1 MNKAAKKRLT
11 LAGLVIVA
19 VALVLF
25 AVLGSGSAA
34 AALSV
39 EQAASGDYD
48 GKKVQV
54 SGAVVQDSYTN
65 EGSVA
70 VFKIADD
77 GGAAQL
83 TVRYSGAMPSTFGN
97 GVTAI
102 CTGTLSGDTLTCSEL
117 ATKCPSKYES
127 AEGAVTVST
136 LLASAGAYE
145 GVEVKLAGYVTEGS
159 IAGVDAAVR
168 FTVNSQGS
176 SVDVAFA
183 GALPDGMEDGSAV
196 VVSGSLAQGGALF
209 EATDVALDSAV
220 QSARD

>member
-1 MNKAAKKRLT
+1 M
-11 LAGLVIVA
+11 
-19 VALVLF
+19 
-25 AVLGSGSAA
+25 
-34 AALSV
+34 
-39 EQAASGDYD
+39 
-48 GKKVQV
+48 
-54 SGAVVQDSYTN
+54 
-65 EGSVA
+65 
-70 VFKIADD
+70 
-77 GGAAQL
+77 
-83 TVRYSGAMPSTFGN
+83 
-97 GVTAI
+97 
-102 CTGTLSGDTLTCSEL
+102 
-117 ATKCPSKYES
+117 
-127 AEGAVTVST
+127 ST

-168 FTVNSQGS
+168 FTVDSQGS